1 MSVIG
6 LVCEFNPFH
15 NGHKYLIDSVKGKND
30 IVVAV
35 MSGNFVQRGEP
46 AVFPKE
52 IRTMA
57 ALLSGVDIVLELPFV
72 YATASAEFFAFNAVK
87 ILSDF
92 GCDKI
97 AFGTE
102 NADVSSLVKAAETIT
117 KDDFDKEVQEFYAS
131 GISFPAA
138 RQMALDE
145 YNIRCD
151 ISTPNNIL
159 AIEYIKAIKKL
170 DSKLEIL
177 TVNRKGAGY
186 NDNFSIGEFASATY
200 IRDLI
205 RKKESFKSFVPDN
218 LFSLYSNAI
227 ENGKFLS
234 EYKFELSA
242 LGVLRSKLSDDFSAI
257 ANISEGL
264 DNRIKT
270 AINNHNSLEELYDEI
285 KTKRYTYTRVKRAV
299 LSVIL
304 DVKSVDLQILPPY
317 CRVLGFNT
325 KISGVMGDLAKNS
338 KIPFVASYSDIVKLQ
353 NPKADRVFELEN
365 KSTDIYNLILNS
377 SGICSKEKTFSP
389 IKA

>member
-15 NGHKYLIDSVKGKND
+15 NGHKYLIDSIKGKND

-138 RQMALDE
+138 RQMALDK
-145 YNIRCD
+145 YNICCD

-205 RKKESFKSFVPDN
+205 RKKESFKSFVPEN

-227 ENGKFLS
+227 ENGNFLS

-353 NPKADRVFELEN
+353 NSEADRVFELEN

-389 IKA
+389 IKV

>member
-15 NGHKYLIDSVKGKND
+15 NGHKYLIDSIKGKND
-30 IVVAV
+30 IVIAV

-102 NADVSSLVKAAETIT
+102 NADVSSLVKAAEIIT

-205 RKKESFKSFVPDN
+205 RKKESFKSFVPEN
-218 LFSLYSNAI
+218 LFSLYSDAI

-353 NPKADRVFELEN
+353 NPEADRVFELEN